1 MTYNVVENKER
12 SIAEPFSVSIFNLFT
27 FGLGSVVNTL
37 AYLSLQPV
45 LLALILLAVGMAI
58 LTVTP
63 ARGFYERR
71 MFVRS
76 FSMYWLAAGVASVYV
91 NILND
96 PAEFGFDAGTFFNL
110 TSSGQIND
118 LSLIEIQGQ
127 YENAAP
133 IILWNAFYN
142 GLAAISF
149 ERDHFVGILLNV
161 FLVAFTG
168 VLAIK
173 MARLIYG
180 EDPTRFRLLILL
192 FVYCGIFW
200 VFAGTHVRDGLVLLC
215 VTALAYCWLFFINR
229 PDIGLRLLLV
239 VAASLLGY
247 TYMGY
252 LRLEFVFVPF
262 AMAAAG
268 TVALMIG
275 RKASQGRLV
284 VYILVSVGFL
294 TSLALLVSHGKAL
307 LEVIS
312 VGNELYSLEVHSSPD
327 SLGHALIVSQPTPVR
342 LFLGSLYLFL
352 FPIPFWVGFQ
362 TENAYHLFKSFNV
375 LFFYFVI
382 PLLALSVRQLW
393 REKNKTKPALF
404 FILFVSLG
412 FTVAI
417 AGTSLE
423 TRHLGV
429 FLVPVFLLALVPDLQ
444 KRSTRN
450 NYKQLLI
457 VLLGCLVIVHILWF
471 ILKYF

>member
-1 MTYNVVENKER
+1 MTYNVVENKVC
-12 SIAEPFSVSIFNLFT
+12 SPAKPFSISIFNLFI
-27 FGLGSVVNTL
+27 FGLGSVVNAL

-45 LLALILLAVGMAI
+45 FLALIFLAVGMAI

-71 MFVRS
+71 IFVRS

-96 PAEFGFDAGTFFNL
+96 PAEFGFDAATFFHL
-110 TSSGQIND
+110 TSSGEINN
-118 LSLIEIQGQ
+118 LSLIEIQGR

-142 GLAAISF
+142 GLAAIGF

-180 EDPTRFRLLILL
+180 EDPTRFRLLIFL
-192 FVYCGIFW
+192 FAYCGLFW
-200 VFAGTHVRDGLVLLC
+200 LFAGTHVRDGLILLF
-215 VTALAYCWLFFINR
+215 VTALAYCWLFFINK

-239 VAASLLGY
+239 MTTSLLGSA
-247 TYMGY
+247 YMGY

-268 TVALMIG
+268 TVALIIG
-275 RKASQGRLV
+275 RKARQGRLV
-284 VYILVSVGFL
+284 VYILVFAGFV
-294 TSLALLVSHGKAL
+294 TSLALLVSHGEAL
-307 LEVIS
+307 LQILS

-327 SLGHALIVSQPTPVR
+327 SLGHALIVSQATPVR

-362 TENAYHLFKSFNV
+362 TESSYHLFKSFNV

-382 PLLALSVRQLW
+382 PLLVLSVRQLW

-404 FILFVSLG
+404 FILFLSLG
-412 FTVAI
+412 F
-417 AGTSLE
+417 S
-423 TRHLGV
+423 
-429 FLVPVFLLALVPDLQ
+429 
-444 KRSTRN
+444 
-450 NYKQLLI
+450 I
-457 VLLGCLVIVHILWF
+457 VLFVSF
-471 ILKYF
+471 NP